1 MNDELIAEAE
11 LGDEARKFLDGDL
24 GKWLVGCAEQ
34 EVQAAQEALETAD
47 PNNEKAIR
55 DLQNKAWRGRR
66 FKEWLAE
73 LVSRGEGAIAAFKQ
87 QQHED

>member
-11 LGDEARKFLDGDL
+11 LGEEARKFLAGDL
-24 GKWLVGCAEQ
+24 GKWMIGCAEQ
-34 EVQAAQEALETAD
+34 EVQAAMEALETAD
-47 PNNEKAIR
+47 PDNAKVIR

-66 FKEWLAE
+66 FSEWLAE

-87 QQHED
+87 QQHQD